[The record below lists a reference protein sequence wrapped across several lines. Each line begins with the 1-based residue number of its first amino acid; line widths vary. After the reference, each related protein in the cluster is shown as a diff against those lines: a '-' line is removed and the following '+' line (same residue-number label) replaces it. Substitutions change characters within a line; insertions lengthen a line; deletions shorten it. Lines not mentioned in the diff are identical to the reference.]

1 MMKSVLPKWLNGA
14 VGALFLLLNTAF
26 WGVIIL
32 CLGVVK
38 WCLRIKS
45 ISVLL
50 HWAYHK
56 WCLGNRIGL
65 KLGGVSL
72 QVSMPQAVSVH
83 GWYLLV
89 CNHISWLDIV
99 VLSAQAQLPAPK
111 FFLKDE
117 LKYVPFIGTGAWAL
131 DMPFMKRASKA
142 QIAKNP
148 KLKRMDVERTK
159 QSCKN
164 FKHHPTTVI
173 NFAEGTRFTV
183 QKHQRQ
189 ASPFDNLLK
198 PKAGGTAFA
207 LDVLSEQVDGLLN
220 TVLVYHSADPHIC
233 RAFIFGRLAAVSVQ
247 VDYIPMSE
255 LPLGDYQG
263 DKGYRVAFQAY
274 MNTLWQ
280 QKSVQ
285 IKALEQQ
292 SHDRTEKYSSE
303 VNSL

>member
-1 MMKSVLPKWLNGA
+1 MKSILPKWFHGA
-14 VGALFLLLNTAF
+14 IGALFLLLNTAF
-26 WGVIIL
+26 WGLIIL
-32 CLGVVK
+32 GLGIVK
-38 WCLRIKS
+38 WCLRVRLL
-45 ISVLL
+45 SVLL

-56 WCLGNRIGL
+56 WCVGNRIGL
-65 KLGGVSL
+65 KLGGVSMH
-72 QVSMPQAVSVH
+72 VKMPQAISVN

-89 CNHISWLDIV
+89 SNHISWLDIV
-99 VLSAQAQLPAPK
+99 VLSAQSQLPAPK

-117 LKYVPFIGTGAWAL
+117 LKYVPLIGTGAWAL

-173 NFAEGTRFTV
+173 NFAEGTRFTA
-183 QKHQRQ
+183 QKQRRQ

-220 TVLVYHSADPHIC
+220 TALVYHSEDLHIC
-233 RAFIFGRLAAVSVQ
+233 RAFVLGRLDAVSLQ

-263 DKGYRVAFQAY
+263 DKAYRVQFQAY

-280 QKSVQ
+280 QKSAQ
-285 IKALEQQ
+285 IARLEQRPEGEA
-292 SHDRTEKYSSE
+292 DNVPSE

>member
-1 MMKSVLPKWLNGA
+1 MMKSILPKWFYGA
-14 VGALFLLLNTAF
+14 IGTLFLLLNTVI
-26 WGVIIL
+26 WGVIVL
-32 CLGVVK
+32 LLGVTK
-38 WCLRIKS
+38 WCIRVKFV
-45 ISVLL
+45 SVLL

-65 KLGGVSL
+65 KLGGVQMHVKIPQS
-72 QVSMPQAVSVH
+72 VSIN

-89 CNHISWLDIV
+89 SNHISWLDIV

-148 KLKRMDVERTK
+148 KLKRMDVERTR

-164 FKHHPTTVI
+164 FKQHPTTVI
-173 NFAEGTRFTV
+173 NFAEGTRFTAAK
-183 QKHQRQ
+183 QLRQ

-220 TVLVYHSADPHIC
+220 TAVVYHSDDEHIC
-233 RAFIFGRLAAVSVQ
+233 RAFFRGQLEAVSLE
-247 VDYIPMSE
+247 VDYIPIDD
-255 LPLGDYQG
+255 LPKGDYQL
-263 DKGYRVAFQAY
+263 DKEYRVQFQAY
-274 MNTLWQ
+274 MNQLWQ
-280 QKSVQ
+280 QKSLQ
-285 IKALEQQ
+285 IKAIEQRL
-292 SHDRTEKYSSE
+292 DDATGKYSTE
-303 VNSL
+303 AKSL